1 MKKTIAK
8 KTSKKKAPTPKKV
21 VAKKT
26 KPIKKENVVAFKKPK
41 AQQEK
46 PAAPAPKPHPFSAF
60 MKDRFSSRNFSVNT
74 RKIGSQDVYRKKA
87 V

>member
-8 KTSKKKAPTPKKV
+8 KAAKKKTPDPKKV

-26 KPIKKENVVAFKKPK
+26 KPVKKENVVAFKKPK

-46 PAAPAPKPHPFSAF
+46 PVAPQPKVHPFSAF
-60 MKDRFSSRNFSVNT
+60 MKDRFNARNFSGHT
-74 RKIGSQDVYRKKA
+74 RKMGSQDIYRKKA